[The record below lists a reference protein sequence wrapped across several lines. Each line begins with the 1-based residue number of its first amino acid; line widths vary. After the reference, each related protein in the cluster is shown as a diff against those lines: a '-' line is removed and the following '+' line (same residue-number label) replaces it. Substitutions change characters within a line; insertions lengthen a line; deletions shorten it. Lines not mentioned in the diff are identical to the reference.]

1 MLLLAVFC
9 TNSINIHAGLNG
21 LEVGQ
26 TIVIS
31 AAVLIHNVMR
41 IASSTDI
48 ETQQAHEFSIY
59 LVLPFLTISLA
70 LLAFNWYPSIVF
82 VGDTYTYFAG
92 MALAVIGIFEFAA
105 RHYCSS
111 FYLKFLISYVQ
122 SHSSF
127 TLFLAQ
133 DIGCRGTFVFL

>member
-9 TNSINIHAGLNG
+9 TNSINIHAGING

-26 TIVIS
+26 TVVIS

-41 IASSTDI
+41 TGSSTDI

-59 LVLPFLTISLA
+59 LVLPFLTTSLA

-92 MALAVIGIFEFAA
+92 MALAVVGILGHF
-105 RHYCSS
+105 R
-111 FYLKFLISYVQ
+111 
-122 SHSSF
+122 
-127 TLFLAQ
+127 
-133 DIGCRGTFVFL
+133 